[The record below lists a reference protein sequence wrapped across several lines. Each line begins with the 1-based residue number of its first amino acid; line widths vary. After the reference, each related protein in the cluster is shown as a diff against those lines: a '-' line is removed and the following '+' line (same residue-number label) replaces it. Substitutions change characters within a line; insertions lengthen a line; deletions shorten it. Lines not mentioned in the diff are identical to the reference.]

1 MLGNNIKRIRK
12 EKGLGIKDIA
22 DVVGISEAYV
32 SQLENNKRDN
42 PSVDILKSIA
52 KSLGVELGDLL
63 DGPNEPFKA
72 KENVNDYTVDELELE
87 FERLKPKMRQ
97 LPQEEKKRIVNIIKA
112 YLNE

>member
-1 MLGNNIKRIRK
+1 MLGDNIKKVRK

-22 DVVGISEAYV
+22 NVVGISEAYV
-32 SQLENNKRDN
+32 SQIENSKREN

-52 KSLGVELGDLL
+52 ESLGVELSDLL
-63 DGPNEPFKA
+63 DGPDEPFIS

-97 LPQEEKKRIVNIIKA
+97 LPQEEKNKLINIIKI
-112 YLNE
+112 YLEE